1 MQQDTEDRKHEVIV
15 KGLEDKIK
23 EFEASLKE
31 KDILMQT
38 AEGSLAEVQSQNAKL
53 SEELDESSRRFN
65 RETKELEAKVKAGL
79 KKSDIV
85 DSILKP
91 GTIKEVD

>member
-1 MQQDTEDRKHEVIV
+1 MLLSKALKMQQDSEDRKHEVIV

-31 KDILMQT
+31 KDILLQT

-53 SEELDESSRRFN
+53 SEELDEAQTILDESSHRFN
-65 RETKELEAKVKAGL
+65 RETKEL
-79 KKSDIV
+79 
-85 DSILKP
+85 
-91 GTIKEVD
+91 